1 MAGFASLPLRV
12 GLLAGLL
19 LAVGATG
26 ASAQEKVGVNSAVN
40 PEAQGTP
47 PGGTTRK
54 LVIGQDVVFNERIT
68 TTAKPARPSCC
79 SSTSRR

>member
-26 ASAQEKVGVNSAVN
+26 AAAQEKVGVNSAVN
-40 PEAQGTP
+40 PEAQ
-47 PGGTTRK
+47 RH
-54 LVIGQDVVFNERIT
+54 RR
-68 TTAKPARPSCC
+68 PAGRRA
-79 SSTSRR
+79 SS